1 MTTCYAQPYA
11 PAAEQKGSSP
21 VSDQQPE
28 GVYVH
33 LLLKYIFLQRDK
45 SGSVCA
51 RDGGRMPALCTN
63 TRVRLVTPV
72 TAGQDAEG
80 VADHFL
86 LC

>member
-33 LLLKYIFLQRDK
+33 LLLKYIFLQRNK
-45 SGSVCA
+45 SGSVRACERA
-51 RDGGRMPALCTN
+51 TAAACRRSVRTLVSKFISRIAVKTLNGFRD
-63 TRVRLVTPV
+63 V
-72 TAGQDAEG
+72 
-80 VADHFL
+80 
-86 LC
+86 